1 MKSVQ
6 QIMEPDG
13 SWTPVEKILFGENWQ
28 EKVSRH
34 TETIESRSAKYD
46 SQIANHL
53 AMKSLKDEM
62 DDDQWDY
69 FANIRGVAPEFWNF
83 AIFGLGQARIAT
95 MTKYGYLKVTD
106 MNQFEKINRKGKI
119 AMELRGDD
127 EMLCSDLVRTTVVDY
142 MPWYEYLHKIEQ
154 LVEHDIAPKDAID
167 FFWEGFNEVA
177 HMIFII
183 TQNGLAVKFPADD
196 LRSKGRHSKGLYGVK
211 LKGDD
216 EVVRMA
222 ALNNSDEVVLIT
234 SKGIGKRV
242 KVDEFRRMKRN
253 AVGVK
258 CLDVSEKTGKLV
270 VALPIKKE
278 DENLM
283 LLCKSGQMIKIP
295 SHQVPRY
302 KRQAKGVI
310 VIKMKEGDEVVS
322 GATISA

>member
-13 SWTPVEKILFGENWQ
+13 SWTPVEKILFGDNWQ
-28 EKVSRH
+28 EQVSRH
-34 TETIESRSAKYD
+34 LETIESRITKYE
-46 SQIANHL
+46 SPIANHL

-62 DDDQWDY
+62 DYNHWDY
-69 FANIRGVAPEFWNF
+69 FANIRGVATDFWNF
-83 AIFGLGQARIAT
+83 AIFGLGQARMAT
-95 MTKYGYLKVTD
+95 MTKYGYIKVTD

-119 AMELRGDD
+119 AMELRGED

-154 LVEHDIAPKDAID
+154 LVEHDIAPKDTID

-216 EVVRMA
+216 VVVRMA

-258 CLDVSEKTGKLV
+258 CLDVTEKTGKLV

-278 DENLM
+278 DDNLM